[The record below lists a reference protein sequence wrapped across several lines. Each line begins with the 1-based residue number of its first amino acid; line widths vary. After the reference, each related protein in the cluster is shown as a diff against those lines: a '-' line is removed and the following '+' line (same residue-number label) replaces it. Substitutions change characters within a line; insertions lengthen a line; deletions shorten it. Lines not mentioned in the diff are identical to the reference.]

1 MRAPPPGVR
10 LVINRQKRGRKAST
24 PSQTEPHVE
33 HVAMDSESEGAY
45 VRVVM
50 ETLPTL
56 ARISLPKRQAAGP
69 KRGRSQGHTIN
80 SCMVSTRKETRRKA
94 HVLRSRK
101 MDTRNGVTRRWLS
114 GVAGAGVQA
123 VRPDG
128 RDGSRSKGLE

>member
-1 MRAPPPGVR
+1 MIAQTVRNINACPPGGGVRALPPGVR

-69 KRGRSQGHTIN
+69 KRGRSQGHTIK

-94 HVLRSRK
+94 HVPS
-101 MDTRNGVTRRWLS
+101 TSS
-114 GVAGAGVQA
+114 GQA
-123 VRPDG
+123 
-128 RDGSRSKGLE
+128 

>member
-1 MRAPPPGVR
+1 MRALPPGVR

-69 KRGRSQGHTIN
+69 KGEGLKAIQSSGVWHPPVRRPGAKHTSQGHAKWTHG
-80 SCMVSTRKETRRKA
+80 TE
-94 HVLRSRK
+94 
-101 MDTRNGVTRRWLS
+101 
-114 GVAGAGVQA
+114 
-123 VRPDG
+123 
-128 RDGSRSKGLE
+128 